1 MPQSLAQI
9 YVHIIFSTKDRH
21 PFLGPE
27 IRAELFPYTAT
38 ILRNLECYPVEI
50 GGVEDHLHI
59 LCSLSKNLA
68 VKELIEKVKTP
79 TSKWLKPKSR
89 TLQKFHW
96 QSGYGAFSVSAS
108 QLEAVTTYVRG
119 QELHH
124 RKIGFQDEFRKF
136 LKRYKIEYDERYVW
150 D

>member
-9 YVHIIFSTKDRH
+9 YVHIIFSTKDRN
-21 PFLGPE
+21 PFLLPD

-38 ILRNLECYPVEI
+38 VLRNLECYPVEV

-68 VKELIEKVKTP
+68 VKELMEKVKTP
-79 TSKWLKPKSR
+79 TSKWLKTKSR

-108 QLEAVTTYVRG
+108 QLETVSTYIRN
-119 QELHH
+119 QEQHH
-124 RKIGFQDEFRKF
+124 QKIGFQDEFRKF